1 MQISTGLLFDR
12 ASAQMSNIQNDMSKS
27 QAQIAA
33 QKQVLT
39 PSDAPDQ
46 AAAITRLR
54 SVIGKQD
61 SYAKTLDSV
70 QARLENEGV
79 TLSSAGDILIRL
91 KELAIE
97 ANNGTNGS
105 ISRTVLATEMQA
117 LREELLSLSNATDT
131 NGNYMFSGAKVTTP
145 AFAADASG
153 EVTYHG
159 DQTAIKVAVGE
170 SRTVAAN
177 RPGTRAFV
185 SVVRTADNGTTSGAG
200 FFRSID
206 DLIAGVKTGDATYMQ
221 RGLKE
226 MDALHDGVVLAQA
239 SSGIDMTVVAQ
250 QGEGLM
256 ETKLTLATALSK
268 IEDLDMPKAIT
279 LMQKQML
286 SLEAAQSS
294 FAKISQLSLFNYL
307 K

>member
-61 SYAKTLDSV
+61 SYAKTLDTV
-70 QARLENEGV
+70 QARLENESV
-79 TLSSAGDILIRL
+79 TLQTAGDILIRV
-91 KELAIE
+91 KELTIQ
-97 ANNGTNGS
+97 ANNSTNGGTIRS
-105 ISRTVLATEMQA
+105 AMATEMQA
-117 LREELLSLSNATDT
+117 LRDQLLSLANATDT
-131 NGNYMFSGAKVTTP
+131 SGNYMFSGAKVTTP
-145 AFAADASG
+145 AFASDATG
-153 EVTYHG
+153 EVIYQG

-170 SRTVAAN
+170 SRTVSAS

-185 SVVRTADNGTTSGAG
+185 SVVRTDNGTTSGAG
-200 FFRSID
+200 FFRAID
-206 DLIAGVKTGDATYMQ
+206 DLIAGIKTGDTTAMQ
-221 RGLKE
+221 RGLSE

-239 SSGIDMTVVAQ
+239 SGGTDMKVVEQ
-250 QGEGLM
+250 QGEVLT

-268 IEDLDMPKAIT
+268 VEDLDMPKTIT